1 MHTRNAYIRANSP
14 WFRDRE
20 FRGCISQG
28 NCVSRGTCGCRVDL
42 WKRKKQQPFVETTLV
57 RLGSREERHSQAV
70 SVRCVW
76 FLIVEDWG
84 RTEGVAVNP
93 LNRTLHFWSY
103 SSCLFDDSKRGL
115 ALRRYSPRPPD
126 FFSLSPCLRLFV
138 ATLSSDT
145 PQLKGIRALTS
156 ATRFSRTR
164 IICLSSIPLSL
175 PDNLSSSSSSVRVA
189 EENSR
194 SLHLERTNIF
204 YYTVLFI
211 WFFYIIYMPATP
223 SPRNYSNTCR
233 KLLRVRCVCY
243 TYEKFWNFTD
253 IIDIV
258 TRHQSRNC
266 IDKIW
271 NKSKNV
277 YHVSIDLIWNVIISF
292 WLSSTRLIYYNVV

>member
-42 WKRKKQQPFVETTLV
+42 SKRKKQQPFVETTLV

-194 SLHLERTNIF
+194 SLHLERIIRSRKNEYILLYRTFYLIF
-204 YYTVLFI
+204 LYYIYASDLVHEIIRILVEN
-211 WFFYIIYMPATP
+211 FYEYVMCATHTK
-223 SPRNYSNTCR
+223 NFEI
-233 KLLRVRCVCY
+233 LL
-243 TYEKFWNFTD
+243 
-253 IIDIV
+253 I
-258 TRHQSRNC
+258 S
-266 IDKIW
+266 
-271 NKSKNV
+271 
-277 YHVSIDLIWNVIISF
+277 LIS
-292 WLSSTRLIYYNVV
+292 